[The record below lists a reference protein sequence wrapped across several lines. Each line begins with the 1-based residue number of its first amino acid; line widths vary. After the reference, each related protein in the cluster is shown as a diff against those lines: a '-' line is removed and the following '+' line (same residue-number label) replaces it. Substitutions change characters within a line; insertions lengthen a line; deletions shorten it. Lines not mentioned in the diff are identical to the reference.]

1 MNRRATLLALLALGA
16 ASRAPDVLAQA
27 GRTYRVA
34 SIWMATEATVRPFE
48 QVFLDA
54 LRKHGYV
61 VGRDFVYES
70 RYADGNAARLPGLI
84 DELVALKPD
93 VLAGIEQVAR
103 VMKDKTATIPIVLTN
118 SSDPVAIGL
127 VQSLARP
134 GGNVTGASFLYEQ
147 LGPKHMEL
155 LREIFP
161 RLAKV
166 GQLHDTNVP
175 SSKAAQENA
184 REAARKLGLA
194 YVPYHV
200 ASRADVERAF
210 AAMAKDRPDALVP
223 SAGSGMLFGLRPMV
237 VENALRLRIAYTG
250 GTAPHAEAGGLFS
263 YGANLEEGFR
273 LAASYVDRILK
284 GAKPADMPVQQPTR
298 FEMVINLKTAKALG
312 VKIPHS
318 VLFRADRVIE

>member
-1 MNRRATLLALLALGA
+1 MLLALLALGA
-16 ASRAPDVLAQA
+16 ASPALEVRAQA

-34 SIWMATEATVRPFE
+34 SAWIATEAAVRPFE
-48 QVFLDA
+48 QAFLA
-54 LRKHGYV
+54 AMRERGYV
-61 VGRDFVYES
+61 VGRNLVYES
-70 RYADGNAARLPGLI
+70 RYAHGDPARLPGLV
-84 DELVALKPD
+84 DELIALKPD

-103 VMKDKTATIPIVLTN
+103 VMKNKTSIIPIVLTN

-134 GGNVTGASFLYEQ
+134 GGNVTGGAFLYEQ

-175 SSKAAQENA
+175 SSKAAEENA
-184 REAARKLGLA
+184 REAARKLRLV
-194 YVPYHV
+194 YVPYYV
-200 ASRADVERAF
+200 ANRTDVERAF
-210 AAMAKDRPDALVP
+210 AEMAKNRPDALVAG
-223 SAGSGMLFGLRPMV
+223 AGSGMLFGLRQMIG
-237 VENALRLRIAYTG
+237 ENALRLRIALAYPN
-250 GTAPHAEAGGLFS
+250 APHAEAGALLS

-273 LAASYVDRILK
+273 LAATYVDRILK
-284 GAKPADMPVQQPTR
+284 GAKPGELPIQQPTR

-312 VKIPHS
+312 VTIPQS
-318 VLFRADRVIE
+318 VLLRANRVIE